1 MMSRNV
7 PMSRLSAYLMVG
19 IGALIMLLPFYF
31 MFVFATHT
39 KSDIFRLPPPLLFG
53 GDFFGNVAILTKQ
66 IPFWKNLGW
75 SFYVASISTALTLL
89 FSAMGGYAFAM
100 FDFRGKTALFAL
112 VMGTM
117 LIPPFLGMIPTFMI
131 MDLLGW
137 IDEPRA
143 LYLPG
148 AASAFGIFLMRQF
161 ISASIPKTLVEAA
174 RMDGCSEF
182 SIFLKVVLPLL
193 GPALGTLGL
202 ISFIASWNNF
212 IGPLVVMRSAEH
224 YTLPLA
230 LRSMQSPMNAEWGA
244 IMAGSAIA
252 VLPLLILFMFASRRM
267 IDGLTAGAVRG

>member
-1 MMSRNV
+1 MTTRNL
-7 PMSRLSAYLMVG
+7 PMSRLGAYLLVG
-19 IGALIMLLPFYF
+19 LGALLMLLPFYF

-39 KSDIFRLPPPLLFG
+39 KSDIFRLPPPLFFG
-53 GDFFGNVAILTKQ
+53 GDFMGNLAILTKQ

-75 SFYVASISTALTLL
+75 SFYVAAISTALTLL
-89 FSAMGGYAFAM
+89 FSSMGGYAFSM
-100 FDFRGKTALFAL
+100 FEFRGKKALFAL

-137 IDEPRA
+137 IDQPRA
-143 LYLPG
+143 LYIPG
-148 AASAFGIFLMRQF
+148 AAGAFGIFLMRQF
-161 ISASIPKTLVEAA
+161 IASSIP
-174 RMDGCSEF
+174 DGCSEWA
-182 SIFLKVVLPLL
+182 IFYKVIIPLL

-212 IGPLVVMRSAEH
+212 IGPLVVMRSVEH

-252 VLPLLILFMFASRRM
+252 VLPLLLLFIFSSRRM